1 MELFGGAGFTHEAGQ
16 AWAEP
21 GAAGHDVR
29 DGNLT
34 DAITIT
40 GTVDVNTTGTYLL
53 TYTVVDAAGNTGT
66 ATRTVTVADSTAPA
80 ITLLGDANITHFK
93 GLTWVDP
100 GATATDTLDGNLSDT
115 ITRTGTVDVNTTG
128 VYTLTYTVSDAA
140 GNEANVTRTVNVGLP
155 ATHATDLNAT
165 VSLDMIWVQPGTFVM
180 GSPTTETGRSET
192 GRLSTMSPSPRVFTW
207 ASMR

>member
-66 ATRTVTVADSTAPA
+66 AARTVTVADSTAPA
-80 ITLLGDANITHFK
+80 ITLLGDADDYP
-93 GLTWVDP
+93 L
-100 GATATDTLDGNLSDT
+100 
-115 ITRTGTVDVNTTG
+115 
-128 VYTLTYTVSDAA
+128 
-140 GNEANVTRTVNVGLP
+140 
-155 ATHATDLNAT
+155 
-165 VSLDMIWVQPGTFVM
+165 
-180 GSPTTETGRSET
+180 
-192 GRLSTMSPSPRVFTW
+192 
-207 ASMR
+207 